1 VDTRDT
7 LVPLISAAT
16 GALLAVALHPAFPV
30 LGGLTAAAAGA
41 AAGLLVLRRTST
53 CPAAAASVSAA
64 DPRDVRIHELEMAI
78 ASERTMHEATRDQAA
93 LRQAEMERF
102 LADMEMTRSMLEGQA
117 SQSVELAEELA
128 QQKER
133 SDYLA
138 NHDLLTGLPNR
149 RAFQD
154 ELKNRVEFASSSRST
169 VALLFVDL
177 DRFKDVNDAL
187 GHEAGDTL
195 LQQVGNT
202 FGKIMR
208 HNDFV
213 ARIGGDEFAMILDI
227 PPDEARE
234 ITCNIAERVRL
245 ELQIPVPA
253 PDGEI
258 AVGATI
264 GIALWP
270 QDATDAEGLLHAA
283 DRVMYVGK
291 RRGRNR
297 VVTTDELKQEP

>member
-1 VDTRDT
+1 VDARDT

-16 GALLAVALHPAFPV
+16 GAVLAVALHPAFPV
-30 LGGLTAAAAGA
+30 LGGITAAMAGA
-41 AAGLLVLRRTST
+41 TAGLLLLRRHTVA
-53 CPAAAASVSAA
+53 PAAAPVAA
-64 DPRDVRIHELEMAI
+64 IDPRDTRIHELEVAL
-78 ASERTMHEATRDQAA
+78 ASERTMHEATRDHAA
-93 LRQAEMERF
+93 QRQAELERF

-138 NHDLLTGLPNR
+138 NHDLLTNLPNR
-149 RAFQD
+149 RAFQE
-154 ELKNRVEFASSSRST
+154 ELKGRVEFASSSRST
-169 VALLFVDL
+169 IALLFVDL
-177 DRFKDVNDAL
+177 DRFKEVNDTL
-187 GHEAGDTL
+187 GHEAGDIL
-195 LQQVGNT
+195 LQQVAGI
-202 FGKIMR
+202 FGRTMR

-227 PPDEARE
+227 PPDAARE
-234 ITCNIAERVRL
+234 ITSNIAERVRA
-245 ELQIPVPA
+245 ELQIPVPT
-253 PDGEI
+253 PDGDI

-270 QDATDAEGLLHAA
+270 QDATSAEGLLHAA
-283 DRVMYVGK
+283 DQVMYVGK

-297 VVTTDELKQEP
+297 VVTTDELEAELP

>member
-1 VDTRDT
+1 M
-7 LVPLISAAT
+7 PAISAAT

-30 LGGLTAAAAGA
+30 LGGITAAMAGA
-41 AAGLLVLRRTST
+41 AAGMLLLRRHSA
-53 CPAAAASVSAA
+53 PPVSAVAA
-64 DPRDVRIHELEMAI
+64 DPRDGRIHDLEVAL
-78 ASERTMHEATRDQAA
+78 ASERTMHEATKSQAA

-128 QQKER
+128 EQKQR

-154 ELKNRVEFASSSRST
+154 ELRLRVDYASSSRST

-177 DRFKDVNDAL
+177 DRFKDVNDTL
-187 GHEAGDTL
+187 GHEAGDGL
-195 LQQVGNT
+195 LQKVAAI
-202 FGKIMR
+202 FGATMR
-208 HNDFV
+208 HDDFV
-213 ARIGGDEFAMILDI
+213 ARIGGDEFAMILDV
-227 PPDEARE
+227 PPDQARQ
-234 ITCNIAERVRL
+234 ITSNVAERVRL
-245 ELQIPVPA
+245 ELQISVPS
-253 PDGEI
+253 PDGDIE
-258 AVGATI
+258 VGATI

-283 DRVMYVGK
+283 DQVMYVGK

-297 VVTTDELKQEP
+297 VVTTEELTEE